1 MAKHN
6 HIQLNKSLGQHFLTD
21 EGVLQEIYDAILH
34 HTEDLPLLE
43 VGPGAG
49 ALSKYLK
56 AKEAYKLVE
65 YDKRW
70 VEHLQEEFPELEG
83 KVIQADFLQSKP
95 SDFFDKPFAVVGNF
109 PYNISSQIV
118 FKIIDYKDD
127 VPVMLGMFQKEM
139 ARRICASPGSKEF
152 GIISV
157 LTQLYFE
164 TEYLFDVS
172 MEAFNPPPR
181 VVSGVMVMKRR
192 KKDFSVDPIF
202 FKKMVKLAF
211 NQRRKTLRN
220 SLKQYLS
227 NPKIK
232 ELEIFNLRPEQLSLD
247 GFINLSNMLESQNK

>member
-1 MAKHN
+1 
-6 HIQLNKSLGQHFLTD
+6 
-21 EGVLQEIYDAILH
+21 
-34 HTEDLPLLE
+34 
-43 VGPGAG
+43 
-49 ALSKYLK
+49 LK
-56 AKEAYKLVE
+56 E
-65 YDKRW
+65 
-70 VEHLQEEFPELEG
+70 
-83 KVIQADFLQSKP
+83 
-95 SDFFDKPFAVVGNF
+95 KPFAVVGNF

-232 ELEIFNLRPEQLSLD
+232 QLEIFDLRPEQLSLD
-247 GFINLSNMLESQNK
+247 GFINLSNMLESQNI